1 MASDTWKIL
10 RLRLRNHL
18 SLMLGM
24 AVLSTAVAAGCWQL
38 GWLWLPGAERTL
50 YDSALTRFTREQR
63 VSSDIVV
70 VAIDQTSL
78 DGVRNNPTYARN
90 FGNYPWTRSLWAR
103 VVEELTHQGARAV
116 LFDMVMDERYTDASA
131 DLAFADVLRDTGM
144 PFYLGTSTHPSA
156 APLPK
161 VDPVHVPL
169 SLDAPRPPVNPAA
182 AQPGTP
188 AVQPA
193 AFEEQ
198 EEQEEQ
204 KPTDPLHAAQALA
217 FPVRTEGRNL
227 PLLES
232 ETAAGARVSNH
243 IVPPVEVLLKDTD
256 GFGLVDVEQDP
267 DGSMRRTRFAYT
279 DGANT
284 YVTLPVAL
292 AADLFG
298 ARELVFS
305 GRTMRL
311 GSLEL
316 AVNPDGSA
324 EIDYGGTL
332 HERFPIVPVISVLDA
347 WAERQ
352 QGKPGRLAPD
362 QFRGKLVV
370 VGGLALGLG
379 DHKATPFTGSTP
391 GVSKQLAVLENLLAG
406 RFITDAPFWVSLLF
420 TLGLAILSSVLLM
433 TLRWPALEFSWVLL
447 VFAAV
452 FLVMGLSLS
461 LGRVHVLAAMPAMA
475 GVLASLGAMAS
486 NHLFANRE
494 AMFIRQAFSRYMEPR
509 LIEQMIEERQLPRL
523 DGEEREI
530 TAFFSDIRGFSRFAE
545 RFREDPRAL
554 VSMLNRY
561 LTRVSTALLH
571 QGGCL
576 DKYIGDAVV
585 CLFGAPVN
593 HTDHAV
599 RACMGALAVQGEVE
613 RLRAE
618 FRKEGL
624 PDVFTR
630 IGLNTARLF
639 VGNFGSEQLFDYTA
653 MGDGMNL
660 ASRLEGA
667 NKAYGSLILIGPRT
681 YELARDYIEVRELDK
696 VRVAGKTEAV
706 TVYELLALKD
716 ELPAVRRETVERYH
730 EALRLYRARRFS
742 DAAAVLEVRLA
753 VDPHD
758 GPTAALMERCRLYA
772 ETPPPPSWDGVASL
786 DK

>member
-1 MASDTWKIL
+1 MASDTWKFL

-18 SLMLGM
+18 AVMLGL
-24 AVLSTAVAAGCWQL
+24 AVLATAVAAGCWRL
-38 GWLWLPGAERTL
+38 GLLWLPDAERIL

-63 VSSDIVV
+63 MSSDIVV

-90 FGNYPWTRSLWAR
+90 FGNYPWARSLWAR
-103 VVEELTHQGARAV
+103 VVEELAHQGAKAV

-131 DLAFADVLRDTGM
+131 DLAFAEVLRGTGM
-144 PFYLGTSTHPSA
+144 PLYLGMTSHPSA

-161 VDPVHVPL
+161 VEAVHVPTSL
-169 SLDAPRPPVNPAA
+169 SAPRPPAKPAA
-182 AQPGTP
+182 AQPAP
-188 AVQPA
+188 APVQPA
-193 AFEEQ
+193 AFEEE
-198 EEQEEQ
+198 EEQE
-204 KPTDPLHAAQALA
+204 PAPVDPLKAAQALA
-217 FPVRTEGRNL
+217 FPVRAEGRTL

-232 ETAAGARVSNH
+232 EPAPGLRVQNH
-243 IVPPVEVLLKDTD
+243 IVSPVPVLLKDTA
-256 GFGLVDVEQDP
+256 GFGLVEVEQDP

-279 DGANT
+279 DGANA

-292 AADLFG
+292 AADLFE
-298 ARELVFS
+298 AKELVFS
-305 GRTMRL
+305 GRTLRL
-311 GSLEL
+311 GSREL
-316 AVNPDGSA
+316 RVNPDGSA
-324 EIDYGGTL
+324 EIDYGGTMY
-332 HERFPIVPVISVLDA
+332 ERFPIIPVISVLDA
-347 WAERQ
+347 WALRQ
-352 QGKPGRLAPD
+352 EGKPTGLDPD
-362 QFRGKLVV
+362 QLRGKIVV

-379 DHKATPFTGSTP
+379 DHKATPFGGNTP

-406 RFITDAPFWVSLLF
+406 RFITEAPFWVSLLSA
-420 TLGLAILSSVLLM
+420 LGLAVLSAVVLM
-433 TLRWPALEFSWVLL
+433 TLRWPALEFSWLL
-447 VFAAV
+447 ILFAGV
-452 FLVMGLSLS
+452 FLGAGLSLA
-461 LGRVHVLAAMPAMA
+461 LGRVHVLAAMPVMA
-475 GVLASLGAMAS
+475 GLLASLGAMAS

-509 LIEQMIEERQLPRL
+509 LIEQMIEEQQLPRL

-530 TAFFSDIRGFSRFAE
+530 TAFFSDIRGFSTFSE

-554 VSMLNRY
+554 VRVLNMY
-561 LTRVSTALLH
+561 LTRVSSVLLH

-599 RACMGALAVQGEVE
+599 RACRGALAAQAEVD
-613 RLRAE
+613 RLREE
-618 FRKEGL
+618 FRRQGL
-624 PDVFTR
+624 PDVYTR

-667 NKAYGSLILIGPRT
+667 NKAYGSLIMIGPRT
-681 YELARDYIEVRELDK
+681 YELARDSIEVRELDK

-716 ELPAVRRETVERYH
+716 KLPAEKRETVERYH
-730 EALRLYRARRFS
+730 EALRLYRQMRFYE
-742 DAAAVLEVRLA
+742 ATVVLEAQLA
-753 VDPHD
+753 QDPRD
-758 GPTAALMERCRLYA
+758 GPTAALLERCQKYM